1 MTVMNHIEDKSVNCL
16 QNPNVPIFKQS
27 ITITSMGFVKRILLV
42 CGKRS
47 SRLFK
52 LLLLNDQVIINDQR
66 SDVVSIYILILYY
79 VTINIIAHDC

>member
-1 MTVMNHIEDKSVNCL
+1 MTVMNHIEDESVNCL
-16 QNPNVPIFKQS
+16 QNPNVPIFKQP
-27 ITITSMGFVKRILLV
+27 ITITSMGFVNRILLV

-66 SDVVSIYILILYY
+66 SDVVSIYILILCY
-79 VTINIIAHDC
+79 VTINIIAHGC